1 MVMERASS
9 PLITRLR
16 EIEQRI
22 VRACERA
29 GREPSSVTLVAVSKT
44 YPVAMVREAM
54 AAGVRHFGENRVQ
67 ELTQKVSE
75 IPGGLGGG
83 EVVWHMIGHIQRN
96 KVRDVVANADIVH
109 SVDRLEL
116 AEELDARARAAGRR
130 MPCFLQVNVSG
141 EASKFGADP
150 NALAGLLEGLG
161 RTPAL
166 DVLGFMTLA
175 SPADD
180 PESVRPEFRRL
191 REAFELARADY
202 PHLAGMRALSMGMS
216 GDFEVAIEEGAT
228 HVRIGSALFG
238 PRS

>member
-1 MVMERASS
+1 MERV
-9 PLITRLR
+9 PGHLTTRLQ
-16 EIEQRI
+16 EIEQHI

-29 GREPSSVTLVAVSKT
+29 GRERSSVTLVAVTKT
-44 YPVAMVREAM
+44 YPIAVVLEAM
-54 AAGVRHFGENRVQ
+54 AAGVQHFGENRVQ
-67 ELTQKVSE
+67 ELTQKVRE
-75 IPGGLGGG
+75 IQGATGGDG
-83 EVVWHMIGHIQRN
+83 VFWHMIGHIQRN
-96 KVRDVVANADIVH
+96 KVRDVVACADFVH

-116 AEELDARARAAGRR
+116 AEELDARAQAAGRR
-130 MPCFLQVNVSG
+130 MPCFVQVNVSG

-150 NALAGLLEGLG
+150 DALAGLLEGL
-161 RTPAL
+161 RRLQTL

-175 SPADD
+175 SPTDD

-191 REAFELARADY
+191 REVFDRARSDY
-202 PHLAGMRALSMGMS
+202 SHLAGMNALSMGMS